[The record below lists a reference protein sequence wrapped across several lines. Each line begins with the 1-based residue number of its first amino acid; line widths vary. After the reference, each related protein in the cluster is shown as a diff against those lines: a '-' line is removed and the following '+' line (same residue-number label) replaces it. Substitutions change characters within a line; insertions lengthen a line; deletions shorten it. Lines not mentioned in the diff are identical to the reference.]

1 MVRPN
6 RSTPDASPA
15 PRSRMRGFT
24 LVETLVAAS
33 VLTIA
38 VLGHAAT
45 AVSADRLNQL
55 GARRGLAV
63 LTLQR
68 FVERM
73 RADDDWAGLYARL
86 LANSVESAS
95 DTTLASL
102 AADPALTTFAPSAY
116 YPDFVAPSSLGTVT
130 VLVQVPA
137 TTVAGTRHLLEN
149 LVAPRYGLPYDLDG
163 DGIIDAA
170 SHDTD
175 RRALPV
181 VVRLRWTVTGRPP
194 DEVVVAA
201 WLRTDG

>member
-6 RSTPDASPA
+6 RTSPDAPAA
-15 PRSRMRGFT
+15 PRRRQRGFT

-45 AVSADRLNQL
+45 AVSADRLNQV
-55 GARRGLAV
+55 GAKRGLAM
-63 LTLQR
+63 LTLHR

-86 LANSVESAS
+86 LAKSAESAT
-95 DTTLASL
+95 DGTLSSL
-102 AADPALTTFAPSAY
+102 AADPALPTFAPTSY
-116 YPDFVAPSSLGTVT
+116 YPDFVAPASLGTVT

-137 TTVAGTRHLLEN
+137 TTVAGTRHLLET

-170 SHDTD
+170 SHDAD
-175 RRALPV
+175 RRALPI
-181 VVRLRWTVTGRPP
+181 VVRLRWAVPGRPS
-194 DEVVVAA
+194 DEVVVAS